1 MLTAQVLL
9 AMRLRQML
17 ADSLKTLLTVR
28 RTNPQPLDDNPR
40 LVMFLQDRRAHP
52 VRGGASYT
60 HMLTARVLTVTG
72 SPPINCPNK
81 ACKPFPSLLKSH
93 SLTVH
98 SAVLHCKFF
107 RTLIKCFKLACFL
120 KLFSIPNIFSE
131 QYTV

>member
-1 MLTAQVLL
+1 
-9 AMRLRQML
+9 ML

-98 SAVLHCKFF
+98 SAVLHCKVLQDSHKVLQ
-107 RTLIKCFKLACFL
+107 TC
-120 KLFSIPNIFSE
+120 LFP
-131 QYTV
+131 QTV